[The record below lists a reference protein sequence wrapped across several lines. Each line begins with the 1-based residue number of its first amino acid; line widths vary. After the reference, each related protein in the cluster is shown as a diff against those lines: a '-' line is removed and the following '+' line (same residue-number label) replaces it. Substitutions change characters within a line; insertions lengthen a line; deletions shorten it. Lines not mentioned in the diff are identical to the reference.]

1 MRKERFGRQRMLR
14 REGLPLMKKKKAAA
28 PPRKSK
34 MRSSFDVLGSYT
46 GSYIAGVNEEPVQ
59 DVDDL

>member
-1 MRKERFGRQRMLR
+1 MLR
-14 REGLPLMKKKKAAA
+14 HEELPLMKKKKAAT

-34 MRSSFDVLGSYT
+34 MRSSFDVL

>member
-1 MRKERFGRQRMLR
+1 MLR
-14 REGLPLMKKKKAAA
+14 RKELPLMKKKKAAT